1 MSKKGEMPEF
11 VTIDDYISCQP
22 VVAQNVLIELR
33 RLIKEAVP
41 DAIEVPNN
49 KVPTFIL
56 IPGAKT
62 NLQIM
67 MVAYS
72 KFVSLYLFPTTLERF
87 KDELVDFK
95 IGKGTVSFPFDKQ
108 LPEELIIRMVK
119 FRKDEILKDQK

>member
-1 MSKKGEMPEF
+1 MSKKGLMPDF

-22 VVAQNVLIELR
+22 VNAQNVLKELR
-33 RLIKEAVP
+33 SIIKEAVP
-41 DAIEVPNN
+41 DAFEMPDY

-67 MVAYS
+67 MVAYA
-72 KFVSLYLFPTTLERF
+72 KFVSLYLFPATLEKF
-87 KDELVDFK
+87 KDELPDFK

-108 LPEELIIRMVK
+108 LPKDLIIRMVK
-119 FRKDEILKDQK
+119 FRKDEILKDLK